1 MKHLH
6 SVQMKK
12 TKQYIFSSEEDGEMR
27 VYYLHAKG
35 AWMGVCSR
43 YDFTRPTDIEM
54 LVTLESWGFNKLT
67 AVC

>member
-27 VYYLHAKG
+27 VYYLHAKNVTILP
-35 AWMGVCSR
+35 A
-43 YDFTRPTDIEM
+43 RPT
-54 LVTLESWGFNKLT
+54 LKCW
-67 AVC
+67 

>member
-27 VYYLHAKG
+27 VYYLHAKRRLDG
-35 AWMGVCSR
+35 RLLALR
-43 YDFTRPTDIEM
+43 FYPPDRH
-54 LVTLESWGFNKLT
+54 
-67 AVC
+67 